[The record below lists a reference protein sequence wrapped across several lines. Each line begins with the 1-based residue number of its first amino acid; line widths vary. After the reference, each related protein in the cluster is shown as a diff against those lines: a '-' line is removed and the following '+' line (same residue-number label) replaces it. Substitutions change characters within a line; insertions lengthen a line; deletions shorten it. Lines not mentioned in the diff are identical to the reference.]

1 MSSVITI
8 GDKQFRP
15 CITQRQLQQAV
26 SRIAGQI
33 NQELRDEHP
42 LFLVVLNGAFMFA
55 ADLLKEVTIPC
66 QISFVKL
73 ASYDGTFS
81 SGEVNELVGL
91 AEDPAERTVVVLE
104 DIVDTGL
111 TIDKLVGLL
120 KQKNARRICVA
131 TALMKPEA
139 YKKEHRIDYVGLEI
153 GNDFVVGYG
162 LDYNGQGRNL
172 KEIYT
177 LV

>member
-8 GDKQFRP
+8 GDKQFKP
-15 CITQRQLQQAV
+15 CITQGQLQQAV

-33 NQELRDEHP
+33 NQEFRDEQP

-73 ASYDGTFS
+73 ASYEGTVS
-81 SGEVNELVGL
+81 SGEVSELIGL
-91 AEDPAERTVVVLE
+91 IEDPAGRTVVVLE
-104 DIVDTGL
+104 DIVDTGI
-111 TIDKLVGLL
+111 TIDKLIGIL
-120 KQKNARRICVA
+120 KQKNVRRICVA

-139 YKKEHRIDYVGLEI
+139 YKRNHRIDYVGLEI
-153 GNDFVVGYG
+153 GNEFVIGYG
-162 LDYNGQGRNL
+162 LDYQGQGRNL
-172 KEIYT
+172 KEIYI